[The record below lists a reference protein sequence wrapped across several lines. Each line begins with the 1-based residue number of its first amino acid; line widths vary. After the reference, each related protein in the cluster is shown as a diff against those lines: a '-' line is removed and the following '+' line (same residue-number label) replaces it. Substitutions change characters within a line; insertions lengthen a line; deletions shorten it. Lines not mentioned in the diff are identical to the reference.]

1 MNTVSLKLTNEE
13 AVHLSHAITD
23 RLDILAKSVGTALN
37 EGRKDDAM
45 RTALAA
51 GHLQRVQDNLDTLG
65 RQHFIG
71 W

>member
-1 MNTVSLKLTNEE
+1 MKTVSLKLTNEE

-23 RLDILAKSVGTALN
+23 RLDILAEIVGTAIREN
-37 EGRKDDAM
+37 RKDDAM
-45 RTALAA
+45 RTAHAA
-51 GHLQRVQDNLDTLG
+51 AHLQRVQDNLDTLG